1 MSCSSFLID
10 TMVAHDQSA
19 CYITE
24 LRSFDQGQGH
34 IIIGQDEL
42 EQNKAMWWNLSLVNT
57 QCNTSLQGIRKL
69 NFFYM
74 YCDLHVNL

>member
-1 MSCSSFLID
+1 
-10 TMVAHDQSA
+10 MVPRDQSA

-24 LRSFDQGQGH
+24 LRSFDQCQDH

>member
-1 MSCSSFLID
+1 MD
-10 TMVAHDQSA
+10 AYDQSA

-42 EQNKAMWWNLSLVNT
+42 EQNKAMWWSLSLVYT
-57 QCNTSLQGIRKL
+57 QYNTSLQGIRKL

-74 YCDLHVNL
+74 YCDLHIFTFY